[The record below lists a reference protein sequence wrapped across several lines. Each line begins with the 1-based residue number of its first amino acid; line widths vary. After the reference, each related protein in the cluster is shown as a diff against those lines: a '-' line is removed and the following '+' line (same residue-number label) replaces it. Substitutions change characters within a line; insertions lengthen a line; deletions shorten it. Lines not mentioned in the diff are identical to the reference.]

1 MSLSTTVAVTPQPAA
16 APHQTAPRGSGFGEF
31 FRYHGWLSPGVRL
44 FRSISFP
51 AKAAY
56 VALAFMLPLAAMMG
70 FMVSSTL
77 EQIETTR
84 TELSGVRY
92 ARPLLDL
99 VPIAQNR
106 RRLYAT
112 NAPDA
117 AEYQTKAKAAFEAL
131 AGRHAELGKALN
143 VDRPYADLRQAHDAL
158 LQSPAAA
165 NNDDTFVAHSD
176 YIKAAMVLLRSV
188 ADGSQLTLDP
198 EADTYHLQNIA
209 VARGP
214 RMSENLA
221 RLRGIGTMALATKDS
236 KELSTRR
243 RDLVSKWLA
252 VHDYIEEDVE
262 NSFAAVVEATPE
274 VNQLVDMK
282 GADAAAQDF
291 HKAIEQRILGAQ
303 LEGDVA
309 SYLALGNVAVDKANQ
324 LNAKLLDRLDAQ
336 LQARIVRL
344 QHTMWLKLA
353 MAALFVALAAYLMLS
368 FYRVM
373 MGGLREVSGHLEE
386 ITRGNLTTSPVPWGK
401 DEAAQLMVTM
411 GSMQNS
417 LRRIVGIVLQGS
429 SQVQVASEEIASAS
443 NDLSARTEQ
452 TAANLEQTAASM
464 EEIAS
469 TVKHT
474 AATVDGAMA
483 IVRENATAATR
494 GGEVIGHV
502 VHTMN
507 GIQSSSNKIGEII
520 GVIDSIA
527 FQTNILAL
535 NAAVEAARA
544 GEQGRGFAV
553 VATEVRALAGRSA
566 SAAREIKTL
575 ISASI
580 EQVDSGNRI
589 VAEAG
594 STIREI
600 VSNADKITSLMGEI
614 STATREQSAGVGQ
627 VGSAVHE
634 LDRSTQ
640 QNAAL
645 VEETAAASGALS
657 EQASRLAKEVS
668 FFKLA

>member
-1 MSLSTTVAVTPQPAA
+1 MSLSTTVAVAPQRA
-16 APHQTAPRGSGFGEF
+16 APPHMAAHQGSGFGEF

-56 VALAFMLPLAAMMG
+56 VALAFLLPLAAMMF

-84 TELSGVRY
+84 AELSGVHY

-99 VPIAQNR
+99 VPLAQNR
-106 RRLYAT
+106 RRVYAD

-117 AEYQTKAKAAFEAL
+117 AEHQAKVKAAFEAL
-131 AGRHAELGKALN
+131 AVRHAEVGKALN
-143 VDRPYADLRQAHDAL
+143 IDKPYADLRQAHEAL
-158 LQSPAAA
+158 LQSPATA

-176 YIKAAMVLLRSV
+176 YIKAAMALLRSV

-214 RMSENLA
+214 RMAENLA
-221 RLRGIGTMALATKDS
+221 RLRGMGSLALATKDS

-243 RDLVSKWLA
+243 RVLMAKWLA
-252 VHDYIEEDVE
+252 VHDYIQEDVE

-309 SYLALGNVAVDKANQ
+309 SYLALANAAVDKANQ
-324 LNAKLLDRLDAQ
+324 LNLKLLDRLDDQ

-344 QHTMWLKLA
+344 QHAMWLKLA
-353 MAALFVALAAYLMLS
+353 MAGLCIALAAYLMLA

-373 MGGLREVSGHLEE
+373 MGGLREVSGHLEA
-386 ITRGNLTTSPVPWGK
+386 ITQGNLTTCPAPWGR
-401 DEAAQLMVTM
+401 DEAAQLMTTL
-411 GSMQNS
+411 GNMQQS
-417 LRRIVGIVLQGS
+417 LRRIVGQVLAGS
-429 SQVQVASEEIASAS
+429 AQVQVASEEIASAS
-443 NDLSARTEQ
+443 NDLSARTES
-452 TAANLEQTAASM
+452 TAANLEETAASM
-464 EEIAS
+464 EQIAA

-474 AATVDGAMA
+474 EATVGGAMG
-483 IVRENATAATR
+483 IVRENAAAATR
-494 GGEVIGHV
+494 GGQVIGQV
-502 VHTMN
+502 VQTMN
-507 GIQSSSNKIGEII
+507 QIQSSSNRIGEII
-520 GVIDSIA
+520 SVIDGIA

-566 SAAREIKTL
+566 SAAREIKQL
-575 ISASI
+575 ITASI
-580 EQVDSGNRI
+580 EQVDNGNRI
-589 VAEAG
+589 VADAG
-594 STIREI
+594 TTIGEI
-600 VSNADKITSLMGEI
+600 VTNADRIMTLMTEI
-614 STATREQSAGVGQ
+614 STAAREQSAGVGQ
-627 VGSAVHE
+627 VGAAVNE

-645 VEETAAASGALS
+645 VEETSAAAGSLS
-657 EQASRLAKEVS
+657 EQAGSLAKEIG
-668 FFKLA
+668 FFKLQ